1 MPEHRKRGE
10 RITSSYSET
19 FLDPE
24 CACACSF
31 AESVARGHSILTI
44 EELASGEEVKQLRHE
59 VLGVAAR
66 GRGSGWE
73 GSTGTVGVKP
83 LSAHA
88 IQSAFERRVVAIRA
102 AYLKSGVPWRSRT
115 AVPGSAEANRLRLP
129 IAESLEAGSL
139 DICNKLLSRALLVDT
154 AMTRHLFGTSSLI
167 LSISA

>member
-66 GRGSGWE
+66 GRGVVLARADHLADRRHVC
-73 GSTGTVGVKP
+73 GTRLVTSDPRATRKITREPEVRRGV
-83 LSAHA
+83 
-88 IQSAFERRVVAIRA
+88 FEAVV
-102 AYLKSGVPWRSRT
+102 V
-115 AVPGSAEANRLRLP
+115 
-129 IAESLEAGSL
+129 
-139 DICNKLLSRALLVDT
+139 
-154 AMTRHLFGTSSLI
+154 
-167 LSISA
+167 